1 MLRALKFFFT
11 ELPFKK
17 WTLEIVLVLLTVI
30 ITIQNINAPVNHFW
44 DGDHTHYNNYLI
56 FKQSFFHL
64 LENKNLY
71 VLYIHEHADLY
82 KYSPT
87 FALAMGILA
96 WTPDWLGLFCW
107 NALNMFVLYFAVRGL
122 SITPERKKVLLFFF
136 MLFELILSTQN
147 SQSNALM
154 AGLTIWAYN
163 YMEREKPQW
172 ATLMLALGAFTKIF
186 SLSACLLLLLYPKRI
201 KTLSYISGWFILLA
215 LLPLTV
221 ISFEDL
227 WNQYLNWGQMLA
239 NDHSDSLGMGI
250 YQYTAVFLEDDLN
263 KKVFLILGVLFLLA
277 PLARV
282 KQFINPEFR
291 LHYLCLLLLWVVVF
305 NHKAESP
312 TFIIAVVGCGIWGL
326 SHEII
331 PKWKQYLL
339 WACLLLTSFI
349 TTDLCPRFLKD
360 KYLNVYY
367 IKPVLSIVI
376 LGIVVFALLTKKQWS
391 ELAFVKKNSG
401 KH

>member
-1 MLRALKFFFT
+1 MLRAFKFFFT
-11 ELPFKK
+11 ELPFRK
-17 WTLEIVLVLLTVI
+17 WTMEIVILILTII

-71 VLYIHEHADLY
+71 VLYLSEHADLY
-82 KYSPT
+82 KYSPS
-87 FALAMGILA
+87 FALVMGLIA
-96 WTPDWLGLFCW
+96 WMPNWAGLFLW
-107 NALNMFVLYFAVRGL
+107 NALNMFVLYFAIRKL
-122 SITPERKKVLLFFF
+122 AIAPERKKVLMIFF

-154 AGLTIWAYN
+154 AGLTIWAYT

-201 KTLSYISGWFILLA
+201 KTLSYLSVWFILLA
-215 LLPLTV
+215 LLPLCV

-227 WNQYLNWGQMLA
+227 WNQYLNWGYMLA

-250 YQYTAVFLEDDLN
+250 YQYSAVLMEDDLN
-263 KKVFLILGVLFLLA
+263 KKVFLIIGVVLLLA
-277 PLARV
+277 PLARF
-282 KQFINPEFR
+282 KQYVNPEFR

-312 TFIIAVVGCGIWGL
+312 TFIIAISACAIWGL
-326 SHEII
+326 YTEVI
-331 PKWKQYLL
+331 PKWKQYIL

-349 TTDLCPRFLKD
+349 TTDLCPRFLKE

-367 IKPVLSIVI
+367 IKPVMSIVI
-376 LGIVVFALLTKKQWS
+376 LGIIVWGLLVTKTK
-391 ELAFVKKNSG
+391 EKN
-401 KH
+401 